1 MKLSQMFY
9 LANWF
14 FGARVLGR
22 KRPLQTVLFISDKC
36 NLKCKHCSVYAKA
49 DPHIMTYEEIRG
61 ELEYAYRLGSRFVDF
76 EGGEVIIWRDGDYRI
91 DDVIDLAREVGF
103 FSATITTNAQL
114 PFRGSHADSIWVSL
128 DGYGK
133 YHEMIRGE
141 GTFARLEKNIAECG
155 HPHLSVNMV
164 VNKYNWES
172 VAETIKYVKNNL
184 AIESISINFY
194 TPFPDAE
201 NLIPFR
207 VGYHTDTKYLI
218 DGNSLSLG
226 ADGVIRY
233 TLLVISAS
241 GARNVSYEGLRCAT
255 AERRVYAF
263 GRSDKTWSK
272 ARSNQWARLRGS
284 TNNHYVDLYS
294 NYFCIV
300 GAPDFRNAD
309 DIRRVLRSGGRL
321 PDTAS

>member
-14 FGARVLGR
+14 SGARVLGR

-76 EGGEVIIWRDGDYRI
+76 EGGEVMIWRDGDYRI

-172 VAETIKYVKNNL
+172 VAETIQYVKNNP

-201 NLIPFR
+201 NLMITR
-207 VGYHTDTKYLI
+207 KQREEVIDT
-218 DGNSLSLG
+218 
-226 ADGVIRY
+226 VIRMKREGY
-233 TLLVISAS
+233 PIMNSIS
-241 GARNVSYEGLRCAT
+241 GLRLMKHNRFKRRCWVTNFIYADHKRANCAG
-255 AERRVYAF
+255 EEL
-263 GRSDKTWSK
+263 GICSDCGLCM
-272 ARSNQWARLRGS
+272 AGEMNAVF
-284 TNNHYVDLYS
+284 N
-294 NYFCIV
+294 FC
-300 GAPDFRNAD
+300 
-309 DIRRVLRSGGRL
+309 
-321 PDTAS
+321 PDTILAGLKLRL

>member
-14 FGARVLGR
+14 FGARVLWR

-76 EGGEVIIWRDGDYRI
+76 EGGEVMIWRDGDYRI

-201 NLIPFR
+201 NLMITR
-207 VGYHTDTKYLI
+207 EQREEVIDT
-218 DGNSLSLG
+218 
-226 ADGVIRY
+226 VIRMKREGY
-233 TLLVISAS
+233 PIMNSIS
-241 GARNVSYEGLRCAT
+241 GLRLMKHNRFKRRCWVTNFIYADHKRANCAGEELGICRDCGLCM
-255 AERRVYAF
+255 AGEMNAVF
-263 GRSDKTWSK
+263 
-272 ARSNQWARLRGS
+272 N
-284 TNNHYVDLYS
+284 
-294 NYFCIV
+294 FC
-300 GAPDFRNAD
+300 
-309 DIRRVLRSGGRL
+309 
-321 PDTAS
+321 PDTILAGLKLRL

>member
-1 MKLSQMFY
+1 
-9 LANWF
+9 
-14 FGARVLGR
+14 
-22 KRPLQTVLFISDKC
+22 
-36 NLKCKHCSVYAKA
+36 
-49 DPHIMTYEEIRG
+49 MTYEEIRG

-76 EGGEVIIWRDGDYRI
+76 EGGEVMIWRDGDYRI

-172 VAETIKYVKNNL
+172 VAETIKYVKNNP

-201 NLIPFR
+201 NLMITR
-207 VGYHTDTKYLI
+207 EQREEVIDT
-218 DGNSLSLG
+218 
-226 ADGVIRY
+226 VIRMKREGY
-233 TLLVISAS
+233 PIMNSIS
-241 GARNVSYEGLRCAT
+241 GLRLMKHNRFKRRCWVTNFIYADHKRANCAG
-255 AERRVYAF
+255 EEL
-263 GRSDKTWSK
+263 GICSDCGLCM
-272 ARSNQWARLRGS
+272 AGEMNAVF
-284 TNNHYVDLYS
+284 N
-294 NYFCIV
+294 FC
-300 GAPDFRNAD
+300 
-309 DIRRVLRSGGRL
+309 
-321 PDTAS
+321 PDTILAGLKLRL

>member
-14 FGARVLGR
+14 FGARVLGC

-76 EGGEVIIWRDGDYRI
+76 EGGEVMIWRDGDYRI

-103 FSATITTNAQL
+103 FSVTITTNAQL
-114 PFRGSHADSIWVSL
+114 PFQGSHADSIWVSL

-172 VAETIKYVKNNL
+172 VAETIQYVKNNP

-201 NLIPFR
+201 NLMITR
-207 VGYHTDTKYLI
+207 KQREEVIDT
-218 DGNSLSLG
+218 
-226 ADGVIRY
+226 VIRMKREGY
-233 TLLVISAS
+233 PIMNSIS
-241 GARNVSYEGLRCAT
+241 GLRLMKHNRFKRRCWVTNFIYADHKRANCAG
-255 AERRVYAF
+255 EEL
-263 GRSDKTWSK
+263 GICSDCGLCMAGEMNAVFNFCLDTILAGLKL
-272 ARSNQWARLRGS
+272 RL
-284 TNNHYVDLYS
+284 
-294 NYFCIV
+294 
-300 GAPDFRNAD
+300 
-309 DIRRVLRSGGRL
+309 
-321 PDTAS
+321 